1 MEIIFMY
8 SDRIKSLPPYP
19 FAAIDRAKLAA
30 QKRGVDVV
38 DLGVGDPDLPTPKII
53 IDALC
58 QAAKNPENHQYP
70 SYEGK
75 IEFRTAVADW
85 YKETFG
91 VDLDPESEVLAL
103 IGSKEGI
110 AHAPL
115 AFLNPGNL
123 ALVPDPAY
131 PVYKTAVEFAGG
143 VPVILPLKKERGF
156 LPDLDAVTSDQARK
170 SRLIFLNYPNNP
182 TGACADTKFFKK
194 LVDFAVDN
202 NLIVLHD
209 NPYSEVYFGEK
220 RPPSILEVEGARE
233 VAVEF
238 HSLSKTCNMTG
249 WRAGFVVGNSEIV
262 KGIGDVKSNIDSGNF
277 GAVQDAGIVALKNS
291 KKIAAEMRKTY
302 RERVDLLYA
311 GLAKIGLEVEK
322 PEATFYLWAWTG
334 GKSKEFT
341 RKLIDK
347 LGIVATPG
355 VGFGDFGEGY
365 VRFSVTQP
373 TERITEAVKRME
385 RMVAEESAL

>member
-1 MEIIFMY
+1 MY

-19 FAAIDRAKLAA
+19 FAAIDRAKLAS
-30 QKRGVDVV
+30 QKKGVDVV
-38 DLGVGDPDLPTPKII
+38 DLGVGDPDLPTPTII

-58 QAAKNPENHQYP
+58 EAAKNPENHQYP

-75 IEFRTAVADW
+75 IEFRTAVAEW

-123 ALVPDPAY
+123 ALIPDPAY
-131 PVYKTAVEFAGG
+131 PVYKTSVEFAGG
-143 VPVILPLKKERGF
+143 VPVILPLKRERGF
-156 LPDLDAVTSDQARK
+156 LPDLDAVTSDVARK

-182 TGACADTKFFKK
+182 TGACADIGFFKK
-194 LVDFAVDN
+194 LVDFAADN
-202 NLIVLHD
+202 NLIILHD
-209 NPYSEVYFGEK
+209 NPYSEVYFGEN
-220 RPPSILEVEGARE
+220 RPPSILEVEGARD

-249 WRAGFVVGNSEIV
+249 WRVGFVVGNQDVI
-262 KGIGDVKSNIDSGNF
+262 KGIGNVKSNIDSGNF

-291 KKIAAEMRKTY
+291 RGIAAEMRKTY
-302 RERVDLLYA
+302 KGRIELLYA
-311 GLAKIGLEVEK
+311 GLKKIGLDVEK

-334 GKSKEFT
+334 GKSKEYT

-355 VGFGDFGEGY
+355 VGFGDYGEGY

-373 TERITEAVKRME
+373 TERITEAVNRME
-385 RMVAEESAL
+385 KMVSEEKAL

>member
-1 MEIIFMY
+1 MY

-30 QKRGVDVV
+30 RKKGVDVV
-38 DLGVGDPDLPTPKII
+38 DLGVGDPDLPTPQII

-58 QAAKNPENHQYP
+58 RAAKDPENHQYP

-85 YKETFG
+85 YKESFG

-123 ALVPDPAY
+123 ALIPDPAY

-143 VPVILPLKKERGF
+143 TPVILPLKRERGF

-170 SRLIFLNYPNNP
+170 SRLIFLNYPNIP
-182 TGACADTKFFKK
+182 TGACADVGFFKK
-194 LVDFAVDN
+194 LVDFAADN
-202 NLIVLHD
+202 NLVILHD

-220 RPPSILEVEGARE
+220 RPPSILEVEGARD

-249 WRAGFVVGNSEIV
+249 WRTGFVVGNSEIV
-262 KGIGDVKSNIDSGNF
+262 KGIGNVKSNIDSGNF
-277 GAVQDAGIVALKNS
+277 GAVQDAGIVALKNA
-291 KKIAAEMRKTY
+291 KTIAADMRNTY
-302 RERVDLLYA
+302 KERVELLYQ
-311 GLAKIGLEVEK
+311 GLKKIGLEVEK
-322 PEATFYLWAWTG
+322 PEATFYLWA
-334 GKSKEFT
+334 
-341 RKLIDK
+341 
-347 LGIVATPG
+347 
-355 VGFGDFGEGY
+355 
-365 VRFSVTQP
+365 
-373 TERITEAVKRME
+373 
-385 RMVAEESAL
+385 

>member
-1 MEIIFMY
+1 MY

-30 QKRGVDVV
+30 QKKGVDVV
-38 DLGVGDPDLPTPKII
+38 DLGVGDPDLPTPQII

-58 QAAKNPENHQYP
+58 EAAKNPDNHQYP

-75 IEFRTAVADW
+75 IEFRTAAADW

-143 VPVILPLKKERGF
+143 VPAIMPLKRERGF
-156 LPDLDAVTSDQARK
+156 LPDLDAISSDVARK

-182 TGACADTKFFKK
+182 TGACADVPFLKK
-194 LVDFAVDN
+194 LVDFAKDN

-209 NPYSEVYFGEK
+209 NPYSEVYFGEN
-220 RPPSILEVEGARE
+220 RPPSILEVEGARD

-249 WRAGFVVGNSEIV
+249 WRVGFVVGNQDII
-262 KGIGDVKSNIDSGNF
+262 KGIGNVKSNIDSGNF

-291 KKIAAEMRKTY
+291 RGIAADMRETY
-302 RERVDLLYA
+302 KERVELLYQ
-311 GLAKIGLEVEK
+311 GLSKIGLEVEK

-334 GKSKEFT
+334 GKSKEYT

-355 VGFGDFGEGY
+355 VGFGDYGEGY

-373 TERITEAVKRME
+373 TERITEAVNRME
-385 RMVAEESAL
+385 KMVAEERSL

>member
-1 MEIIFMY
+1 MY

-30 QKRGVDVV
+30 QKKGVDVV
-38 DLGVGDPDLPTPKII
+38 DLGVGDPDLPTPTII

-115 AFLNPGNL
+115 AFLNPGNM
-123 ALVPDPAY
+123 ALIPDPAY
-131 PVYKTAVEFAGG
+131 PVYKTSVEFAGG
-143 VPVILPLKKERGF
+143 VPVILPLKRERGF

-182 TGACADTKFFKK
+182 TGACADIGFFKK
-194 LVDFAVDN
+194 LVDFAADN

-209 NPYSEVYFGEK
+209 NPYSEVYFGDK
-220 RPPSILEVEGARE
+220 RPPSILEVEGARD

-249 WRAGFVVGNSEIV
+249 WRVGFVVGNSEII
-262 KGIGDVKSNIDSGNF
+262 KGIGNVKSNIDSGNF

-291 KKIAAEMRKTY
+291 QKIAADMRKTY
-302 RERVDLLYA
+302 KERVELLYQ

-334 GKSKEFT
+334 GKSKEYT

-373 TERITEAVKRME
+373 TERINEAVNRME
-385 RMVAEESAL
+385 KMVAEEKAL

>member
-1 MEIIFMY
+1 MY

-30 QKRGVDVV
+30 RKKGVDVV
-38 DLGVGDPDLPTPKII
+38 DLGVGDPDLPTPQII

-58 QAAKNPENHQYP
+58 RAAKDPENHQYP

-85 YKETFG
+85 YKESFG

-123 ALVPDPAY
+123 ALIPDPAY

-143 VPVILPLKKERGF
+143 TPVILPLKRERGF

-170 SRLIFLNYPNNP
+170 SRLIFLNYPNIP
-182 TGACADTKFFKK
+182 TGACADVGFFKK
-194 LVDFAVDN
+194 LVDFAADN
-202 NLIVLHD
+202 NLVILHD

-220 RPPSILEVEGARE
+220 RPPSILEVEGARD

-249 WRAGFVVGNSEIV
+249 WRTGFVVGNSEIV
-262 KGIGDVKSNIDSGNF
+262 KGIGNVKSNIDSGNF
-277 GAVQDAGIVALKNS
+277 GAVQDAGIVALKNA
-291 KKIAAEMRKTY
+291 KTIAADMRNTY
-302 RERVDLLYA
+302 KERVELLYQ
-311 GLAKIGLEVEK
+311 GLKKIGLEVEK

-334 GKSKEFT
+334 GKSKEYT
-341 RKLIDK
+341 RKLIDR

-355 VGFGDFGEGY
+355 VGFGDYGEGY

-373 TERITEAVKRME
+373 TERITEAVNRME
-385 RMVAEESAL
+385 RMVAEEKGL